1 MLSIVKGVAAECLP
15 DTRKSEEREAT
26 SKFLISKRAALPL
39 AAAAPKKILAVVPDK
54 KILPEVTILSETS
67 HSTLELPMA
76 QLDPLL
82 PFKIGP
88 VRAVNLRKLP

>member
-1 MLSIVKGVAAECLP
+1 MLSIVKGVGRSACRIP
-15 DTRKSEEREAT
+15 RKSEEREAT

-76 QLDPLL
+76 QLDP
-82 PFKIGP
+82 
-88 VRAVNLRKLP
+88 VRTFGQ